1 MTVGYR
7 PNIKGVIFDKD
18 GTLYNYSQVWG
29 PVVKD
34 YVDTILKT
42 FSVRNEKKARQEI
55 FEIIGVDNRGNHYP
69 DGLLFNHDK
78 IARIFFRILNFCIRN
93 TISPFKLWTI
103 LKPMLNGQS
112 AKLIFKLR
120 SMDFTYLIDLF
131 RELSEKGII
140 IGLVT
145 NDITSNTKAFLDISK
160 TDQYVRFLRTKESN
174 CKRKPHT
181 ESIKQF
187 EALYGLKSDEICIV
201 GDSIVDMEYAKAS
214 HAGYIV
220 AVMTG
225 YGKRDTLERYADVI
239 YDDIK
244 DLVSDPV
251 LFPERH

>member
-1 MTVGYR
+1 MTEGYR

-78 IARIFFRILNFCIRN
+78 IARIFFRILNFCMRN

-112 AKLIFKLR
+112 AKLIQ
-120 SMDFTYLIDLF
+120 
-131 RELSEKGII
+131 ELSEKGII

-225 YGKRDTLERYADVI
+225 YGRRDTLEKYADVI
-239 YDDIK
+239 YDDIRE
-244 DLVSDPV
+244 LVTDPV

>member
-1 MTVGYR
+1 M
-7 PNIKGVIFDKD
+7 
-18 GTLYNYSQVWG
+18 
-29 PVVKD
+29 
-34 YVDTILKT
+34 
-42 FSVRNEKKARQEI
+42 
-55 FEIIGVDNRGNHYP
+55 
-69 DGLLFNHDK
+69 
-78 IARIFFRILNFCIRN
+78 
-93 TISPFKLWTI
+93 
-103 LKPMLNGQS
+103 
-112 AKLIFKLR
+112 
-120 SMDFTYLIDLF
+120 
-131 RELSEKGII
+131 
-140 IGLVT
+140 T